1 LSAIVAHHLGDDAMT
16 IVTTDA
22 GWFSRFASEV
32 ARVAG
37 HPATFGT
44 AAGAMVAWAAMG
56 PFVGFSD
63 VWQLTVNT
71 GTTIITFLMVFII
84 QNSQNRD
91 SAALQIKLDE
101 LIRANDNARNI
112 LLDLETHS
120 SQDLD
125 RIRQE
130 YQMLAR
136 VAREAEGTIG
146 ETRAL

>member
-1 LSAIVAHHLGDDAMT
+1 MS
-16 IVTTDA
+16 IVTNDA
-22 GWFSRFASEV
+22 GWFSRFAGQV

-37 HPATFGT
+37 HPATFGV
-44 AAGAMVAWAAMG
+44 AAVAMVAWAAMG

-125 RIRQE
+125 RIRLE
-130 YQMLAR
+130 YQTLAR
-136 VAREAEGTIG
+136 AAREAEGTIG
-146 ETRAL
+146 KAPAL

>member
-1 LSAIVAHHLGDDAMT
+1 MS
-16 IVTTDA
+16 IVTSDA
-22 GWFSRFASEV
+22 GWFSRFANEV

-101 LIRANDNARNI
+101 LIRANDKARNI

-120 SQDLD
+120 SEELD
-125 RIRQE
+125 KIRQE
-130 YQMLAR
+130 YQALAR
-136 VAREAEGTIG
+136 AAREAEGTIG
-146 ETRAL
+146 EAPAL